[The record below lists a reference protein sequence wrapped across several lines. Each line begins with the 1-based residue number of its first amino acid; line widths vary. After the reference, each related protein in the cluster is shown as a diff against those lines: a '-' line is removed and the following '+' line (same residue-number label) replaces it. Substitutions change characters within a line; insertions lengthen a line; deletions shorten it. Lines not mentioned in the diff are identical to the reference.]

1 MSKLVLITGPQAVG
15 KMTVGQELVKITN
28 LKLFH
33 NHMSIDLVSNF
44 FSYGTEIGRNLVTK
58 IRMEILEAVAKSDS
72 EGIIFTVVMAYDC
85 KEDVEQMEKMKNL
98 FKENNGEVYYIN
110 GEVYYIEL
118 QAPLEIRMERNKT
131 ENRKKHKPSKRN
143 EEFSE
148 RLLLRSD
155 IAFRTESEEGEVT
168 EKNYLKI
175 DNTNI
180 SAKEVAKMI
189 KEKFNL

>member
-15 KMTVGQELVKITN
+15 KMTVGQELTKITN

-33 NHMSIDLVSNF
+33 NHMSIDFVSNF
-44 FSYGTEIGRNLVTK
+44 FSYGTEIGRNLVNK
-58 IRMEILEAVAKSDS
+58 IRMEILEAVAKSDL

-85 KEDVEQMEKMKNL
+85 KEDVEQMEKMKNS
-98 FKENNGEVYYIN
+98 FKENN

-131 ENRKKHKPSKRN
+131 ENRKKHKPSKRD

-180 SAKEVAKMI
+180 SAKEVAKII

>member
-15 KMTVGQELVKITN
+15 KMTVGQELTKITN

-85 KEDVEQMEKMKNL
+85 EEDVEQMEKMKNL
-98 FKENNGEVYYIN
+98 FKENN

-131 ENRKKHKPSKRN
+131 ENRKKHKPSKRD

-180 SAKEVAKMI
+180 SAKRVAKII

>member
-15 KMTVGQELVKITN
+15 KMTGGQELVKITN

-33 NHMSIDLVSNF
+33 NHMSIDFVSNF
-44 FSYGTEIGRNLVTK
+44 FSYGTEIGRNLVNK
-58 IRMEILEAVAKSDS
+58 IRMDILEAVAKSDL

-98 FKENNGEVYYIN
+98 FKENNGEVYYI
-110 GEVYYIEL
+110 EL

-131 ENRKKHKPSKRN
+131 ENRKKHKPSKRD

-155 IAFRTESEEGEVT
+155 IAFRTELEEGEVT

-180 SAKEVAKMI
+180 SAENTAKII
-189 KEKFNL
+189 KEKFGL

>member
-1 MSKLVLITGPQAVG
+1 M
-15 KMTVGQELVKITN
+15 
-28 LKLFH
+28 
-33 NHMSIDLVSNF
+33 
-44 FSYGTEIGRNLVTK
+44 GRKLVTK
-58 IRMEILEAVAKSDS
+58 IRMEILEAVAKSDL

-85 KEDVEQMEKMKNL
+85 EEDVEQMEQMKKL
-98 FKENNGEVYYIN
+98 FKENN

-118 QAPLEIRMERNKT
+118 QAPLEIRLERNKT
-131 ENRKKHKPSKRN
+131 ENRKKHKPSKRD

-155 IAFRTESEEGEVT
+155 ITFRTESEEGEVT

-180 SAKEVAKMI
+180 SAKDVAKMI
-189 KEKFNL
+189 KEKFKL